1 MEHSGL
7 GDRARAVHEG
17 QALEEE
23 RHGDVQDLGHEP
35 QPGSGDAVAAAFV
48 LLDLL
53 ETNPDDARNFM
64 LAQAELNATT
74 AQSLTN
80 SDIDVCDHRC
90 ESGFG
95 SYLSGQYM
103 ETNTN
108 C

>member
-1 MEHSGL
+1 MKNPGF

-23 RHGDVQDLGHEP
+23 RHGDIQNLGHQP
-35 QPGSGDAVAAAFV
+35 QPRGGDAVSTAFV

-53 ETNPDDARNFM
+53 ETNPDDARDFM
-64 LAQAELNATT
+64 LAEAELDAATT
-74 AQSLTN
+74 QSLTN
-80 SDIDVCDHRC
+80 SDVYICDHRC
-90 ESGFG
+90 KSG
-95 SYLSGQYM
+95 SRSQLLGQYM